1 MEYIKKYFPT
11 VIHII
16 VAAVTFLSV
25 AKGSFPRVYDRP
37 EIIPYK
43 LVPSVAEIDVLTI
56 EIIEPN
62 CIVDIPEIQREET
75 IEIIY
80 QRIKLQET
88 GYWILNDVFWI
99 DDKPYILIK
108 IKESF

>member
-1 MEYIKKYFPT
+1 MNKKT
-11 VIHII
+11 ISIIH
-16 VAAVTFLSV
+16 VVLVVLTFISV
-25 AKGSFPRVYDRP
+25 LKGGFPRVYDRP
-37 EIIPYK
+37 EMIPYK

>member
-1 MEYIKKYFPT
+1 MKRIT
-11 VIHII
+11 AISIIH
-16 VAAVTFLSV
+16 VVLVTLAFIST
-25 AKGSFPRVYDRP
+25 ARGGFPRVYDRP

-62 CIVDIPEIQREET
+62 CIVDIPEIQREQT

-80 QRIKLQET
+80 ERIKLQET

-108 IKESF
+108 IKETF

>member
-1 MEYIKKYFPT
+1 MKKKT
-11 VIHII
+11 ISIIHIVL
-16 VAAVTFLSV
+16 VALTFVSV
-25 AKGSFPRVYDRP
+25 LKGGFPRVYDRP

-80 QRIKLQET
+80 KRIKLQET

>member
-1 MEYIKKYFPT
+1 MRKTTISI
-11 VIHII
+11 IH
-16 VAAVTFLSV
+16 VVLVVLTFISV
-25 AKGSFPRVYDRP
+25 LKGSFPRVYDRP

-62 CIVDIPEIQREET
+62 AIVDIPEIQRQET

>member
-1 MEYIKKYFPT
+1 MKRIA
-11 VIHII
+11 ISII
-16 VAAVTFLSV
+16 RIVLVGLTFVSV
-25 AKGSFPRVYDRP
+25 LRGGFPRVYDRP

>member
-1 MEYIKKYFPT
+1 MKKKTISIF
-11 VIHII
+11 HIVL
-16 VAAVTFLSV
+16 VALTFVSV
-25 AKGSFPRVYDRP
+25 LKGGFPRVYDRP

-62 CIVDIPEIQREET
+62 CIVDIPEVQREET

>member
-1 MEYIKKYFPT
+1 MNKKT
-11 VIHII
+11 ISIIH
-16 VAAVTFLSV
+16 VVLVVLTFISV
-25 AKGSFPRVYDRP
+25 LKGGFPRVYDRP

-62 CIVDIPEIQREET
+62 CIVDIPEIQSEET

>member
-1 MEYIKKYFPT
+1 MNKKT
-11 VIHII
+11 ISII
-16 VAAVTFLSV
+16 QVVLVVLTFISV
-25 AKGSFPRVYDRP
+25 LKGGFPRVYDRP

>member
-1 MEYIKKYFPT
+1 MNKKTISIFH
-11 VIHII
+11 V
-16 VAAVTFLSV
+16 VLVVLTFISV
-25 AKGSFPRVYDRP
+25 LKGGFPRVYDRP

>member
-1 MEYIKKYFPT
+1 MRKTTISI
-11 VIHII
+11 IH
-16 VAAVTFLSV
+16 VVLVVLTFISV
-25 AKGSFPRVYDRP
+25 LKGSFPRVYDRP

>member
-1 MEYIKKYFPT
+1 VKKKT
-11 VIHII
+11 ISIIHIVL
-16 VAAVTFLSV
+16 VALTFISV
-25 AKGSFPRVYDRP
+25 LKGGFPRVYDRP

-80 QRIKLQET
+80 KRIKLQET

>member
-1 MEYIKKYFPT
+1 MKKKT
-11 VIHII
+11 ISIIHIVL
-16 VAAVTFLSV
+16 VALTFVSV
-25 AKGSFPRVYDRP
+25 LKGGFPRVYNRP

>member
-1 MEYIKKYFPT
+1 MKKIT
-11 VIHII
+11 ISIIHI
-16 VAAVTFLSV
+16 VLVGLTFVSV
-25 AKGSFPRVYDRP
+25 LRGGFPRVYDRP

-43 LVPSVAEIDVLTI
+43 LVPSVAERDILTI

-62 CIVDIPEIQREET
+62 CLVGIPVVQREET
-75 IEIIY
+75 IELIF

-99 DDKPYILIK
+99 DDRPYILIK

>member
-1 MEYIKKYFPT
+1 MKKKT
-11 VIHII
+11 ISIIH
-16 VAAVTFLSV
+16 VVLVVLTFMSV
-25 AKGSFPRVYDRP
+25 LKGGFPRVYDRP

-62 CIVDIPEIQREET
+62 CIVDIPEVQREET

-80 QRIKLQET
+80 RRIKLQET

>member
-1 MEYIKKYFPT
+1 MKKIT
-11 VIHII
+11 ISIIHI
-16 VAAVTFLSV
+16 VLVGLTFVSV
-25 AKGSFPRVYDRP
+25 LRGGFPRVYDRP

>member
-1 MEYIKKYFPT
+1 MKRIT
-11 VIHII
+11 ISIIHII
-16 VAAVTFLSV
+16 IVGLTFMSV
-25 AKGSFPRVYDRP
+25 LRGGFPRVYDRP

-62 CIVDIPEIQREET
+62 CLVGIPEIQREET
-75 IEIIY
+75 IELIF

-99 DDKPYILIK
+99 DDRPYILIK

>member
-1 MEYIKKYFPT
+1 MNKKT
-11 VIHII
+11 ISIIH
-16 VAAVTFLSV
+16 VVLVVLTFISV
-25 AKGSFPRVYDRP
+25 LKGGFPRVYDRP

-88 GYWILNDVFWI
+88 GYWIHNDVFWI

>member
-1 MEYIKKYFPT
+1 MNKKT
-11 VIHII
+11 ISIIH
-16 VAAVTFLSV
+16 VVLVVLTFMSV
-25 AKGSFPRVYDRP
+25 LRGGFPRVYDRP

-80 QRIKLQET
+80 RRIKLQET

>member
-1 MEYIKKYFPT
+1 MKRIT
-11 VIHII
+11 ISIIHII
-16 VAAVTFLSV
+16 IVTLTFLSV
-25 AKGSFPRVYDRP
+25 LKGGFPRVYDRP

-43 LVPSVAEIDVLTI
+43 LVPSHGERDILMI

-62 CIVDIPEIQREET
+62 CLVGIPEVQKEET
-75 IEIIY
+75 IELIF

>member
-1 MEYIKKYFPT
+1 MKKKT
-11 VIHII
+11 ISIIH
-16 VAAVTFLSV
+16 VVLVVLTFISV
-25 AKGSFPRVYDRP
+25 LKGGFPRVYDRP

>member
-1 MEYIKKYFPT
+1 MNKKT
-11 VIHII
+11 ISIIH
-16 VAAVTFLSV
+16 VVLVVLTFMSV
-25 AKGSFPRVYDRP
+25 LRGGFPRVYDRP

>member
-1 MEYIKKYFPT
+1 MKRIAISI
-11 VIHII
+11 IHI
-16 VAAVTFLSV
+16 VLVGLTFVSV
-25 AKGSFPRVYDRP
+25 LRGGFPRVYDRP

>member
-1 MEYIKKYFPT
+1 MKKKT
-11 VIHII
+11 ISIIHIVL
-16 VAAVTFLSV
+16 VALTFVSV
-25 AKGSFPRVYDRP
+25 LKGGFPRVYERP

-43 LVPSVAEIDVLTI
+43 LVPSVDEIDVLTI

-80 QRIKLQET
+80 KRIKLQET

>member
-1 MEYIKKYFPT
+1 MKKKT
-11 VIHII
+11 ISIIH
-16 VAAVTFLSV
+16 VVLVVLTFMSV
-25 AKGSFPRVYDRP
+25 LKGGFPRVYDRP

-99 DDKPYILIK
+99 DDRPYILIK

>member
-1 MEYIKKYFPT
+1 MKRIT
-11 VIHII
+11 AISIIH
-16 VAAVTFLSV
+16 VVLVTITFMSV
-25 AKGSFPRVYDRP
+25 VRGGFPRVYDRP

-43 LVPSVAEIDVLTI
+43 LVPSLAEIDVLTI

-62 CIVDIPEIQREET
+62 FIADIPEIQKEQT

-108 IKESF
+108 IKETF

>member
-1 MEYIKKYFPT
+1 MRKTTISI
-11 VIHII
+11 IH
-16 VAAVTFLSV
+16 VVLVVLTFISV
-25 AKGSFPRVYDRP
+25 LKGGFPRVYDRP

-80 QRIKLQET
+80 KRIKLQET

>member
-1 MEYIKKYFPT
+1 MKKKT
-11 VIHII
+11 ISIIHVVL
-16 VAAVTFLSV
+16 VALTFISV
-25 AKGSFPRVYDRP
+25 LKGGFPRVYDRP

-80 QRIKLQET
+80 KRIKLQET

>member
-1 MEYIKKYFPT
+1 MKKKT
-11 VIHII
+11 ISIIHIVL
-16 VAAVTFLSV
+16 VALTFVSV
-25 AKGSFPRVYDRP
+25 LKGGFPRVYDRP

-99 DDKPYILIK
+99 DDKHYILIK

>member
-1 MEYIKKYFPT
+1 MKKKT
-11 VIHII
+11 ISIIHIVL
-16 VAAVTFLSV
+16 VALTFVSV
-25 AKGSFPRVYDRP
+25 LKGGFPRVYDRP

-80 QRIKLQET
+80 KRIKLQET

-108 IKESF
+108 IKDSF

>member
-1 MEYIKKYFPT
+1 MKKT
-11 VIHII
+11 TISIIH
-16 VAAVTFLSV
+16 VVLVVLTFVSV
-25 AKGSFPRVYDRP
+25 LKAGFPRVYDRP

-62 CIVDIPEIQREET
+62 CIVDIPEIQREQT

-80 QRIKLQET
+80 ERIKLQET

>member
-1 MEYIKKYFPT
+1 MNKKT
-11 VIHII
+11 ISIIH
-16 VAAVTFLSV
+16 VVLVVLTFMSV
-25 AKGSFPRVYDRP
+25 LKGGFPRVYDRP

>member
-1 MEYIKKYFPT
+1 MKKT
-11 VIHII
+11 TISIIHIVL
-16 VAAVTFLSV
+16 VALTFVSV
-25 AKGSFPRVYDRP
+25 LKGGFPRVYDRP

>member
-1 MEYIKKYFPT
+1 MKKKT
-11 VIHII
+11 ISIIHIVL
-16 VAAVTFLSV
+16 VALTFVSV
-25 AKGSFPRVYDRP
+25 LKGGFPRVYDRP
-37 EIIPYK
+37 EIIPYN
-43 LVPSVAEIDVLTI
+43 LVPTVAEIDVLTI

-62 CIVDIPEIQREET
+62 CIVDIPEVQREET

>member
-1 MEYIKKYFPT
+1 MNKKT
-11 VIHII
+11 ISIIH
-16 VAAVTFLSV
+16 VVLVVLTFISV
-25 AKGSFPRVYDRP
+25 LKGGFPRVYDRP
-37 EIIPYK
+37 EIKPYK